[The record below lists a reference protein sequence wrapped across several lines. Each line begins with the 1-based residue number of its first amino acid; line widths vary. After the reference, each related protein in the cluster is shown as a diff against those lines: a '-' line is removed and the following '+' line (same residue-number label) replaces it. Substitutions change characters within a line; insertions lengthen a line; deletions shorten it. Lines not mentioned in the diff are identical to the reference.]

1 MCSYAELFLCERAPG
16 TTVALVVLGGGR
28 ASISCPTSPRARL
41 LAPPPSQRSYGTFF
55 VCKAPHRSPLCEVN
69 FVNLTPRSET

>member
-1 MCSYAELFLCERAPG
+1 MCSYAELFLCELRREQPWRWRCWEVGAPG
-16 TTVALVVLGGGR
+16 FLA
-28 ASISCPTSPRARL
+28 PSPRARL